1 VSANDCTVNNN
12 TTGLECFAYA
22 DVEWSGSTFKHN
34 TYAVKAD
41 ACGVMFTYNTVD
53 SNSVG
58 ITSDHEGVVTLRGNR
73 IWNSAVA
80 IGCYNYGIVD
90 MDACGGSCNQGCA
103 PDANSVIN
111 SSSLHVYNPYDV
123 IDAECNYWGSAP
135 PNSSKFTTGHVDY
148 TPYLSSDP
156 LEVLFT
162 YAVPQRAKLPSVYSL
177 SQNIPNPFNPVTTIR
192 YEVPAPGGAVAI
204 RIYNVAG
211 QLVKTVM
218 NSFRAPGQYELLWR
232 GDDTRGNAVASGV
245 YFMQMTAPQ
254 FQKIRKMVLLK

>member
-1 VSANDCTVNNN
+1 
-12 TTGLECFAYA
+12 
-22 DVEWSGSTFKHN
+22 
-34 TYAVKAD
+34 
-41 ACGVMFTYNTVD
+41 
-53 SNSVG
+53 
-58 ITSDHEGVVTLRGNR
+58 
-73 IWNSAVA
+73 
-80 IGCYNYGIVD
+80 
-90 MDACGGSCNQGCA
+90 
-103 PDANSVIN
+103 
-111 SSSLHVYNPYDV
+111 
-123 IDAECNYWGSAP
+123 
-135 PNSSKFTTGHVDY
+135 
-148 TPYLSSDP
+148 
-156 LEVLFT
+156 LFT